1 MAELSDVD
9 SGSRPDGRDCT
20 ASPLRAML
28 LALLA
33 IVAADQLLPLSG
45 WPPEPW
51 NLLGLAP
58 LAAGVALASFADL
71 QFKRAGTAVKPF
83 VPASA
88 LVTDGVF
95 RVSRNP
101 MYLGLALVLAGA
113 AFLLGSVPALMVAP
127 AYAAWVGSRF
137 IAGEERRLAAQFGD
151 AYSAYRARTR
161 RWI

>member
-1 MAELSDVD
+1 MAELGHV
-9 SGSRPDGRDCT
+9 SRGNCAAEQDCT

-33 IVAADQLLPLSG
+33 TVAADQMLPLSG

-58 LAAGVALASFADL
+58 LAAGVALASFADV

-113 AFLLGSVPALMVAP
+113 ALLLGSVPALVVAP

-137 IAGEERRLAAQFGD
+137 IVREERQLAAQFGD
-151 AYSAYRARTR
+151 AYSAYRAGTR
-161 RWI
+161 RWF